1 MTGDLPGKAR
11 STIAMWHVLTPSCSA
26 LNPGPNPDI
35 SGIGIRV
42 SIYTQAFLGL
52 VPLMLFAVD
61 GKITRSE
68 RKVLDGIYANIL
80 VTACALLI
88 SASVQA
94 ATFGLTVYHALI
106 VLNLSWINNSGAVT
120 WSYIDDESG
129 KENRKIW
136 ARLPVPVSNGL
147 TLIIK

>member
-1 MTGDLPGKAR
+1 
-11 STIAMWHVLTPSCSA
+11 
-26 LNPGPNPDI
+26 
-35 SGIGIRV
+35 
-42 SIYTQAFLGL
+42 
-52 VPLMLFAVD
+52 MLFAVD

>member
-1 MTGDLPGKAR
+1 
-11 STIAMWHVLTPSCSA
+11 
-26 LNPGPNPDI
+26 
-35 SGIGIRV
+35 
-42 SIYTQAFLGL
+42 
-52 VPLMLFAVD
+52 MLFAVD

-68 RKVLDGIYANIL
+68 RKVPDGIYANIL

-120 WSYIDDESG
+120 WSYIDCLDDESG

>member
-1 MTGDLPGKAR
+1 
-11 STIAMWHVLTPSCSA
+11 MWHVLTPSCSA